1 MGRKLGIDHGLK
13 RIGLALSDPM
23 GIIASSLP
31 TLKTERTTEKT
42 LDRLL
47 EVIAEHDIDEIVIGL
62 PYRLSGQI
70 GLQADEVRHFA
81 EALGHRINIPIT
93 YWDER
98 LTSVQADRA
107 MREGGLSRKKR
118 AQRVDQVA
126 ALLIL
131 QSYLDSP
138 S

>member
-1 MGRKLGIDHGLK
+1 MHV
-13 RIGLALSDPM
+13 
-23 GIIASSLP
+23 IASPLP

-47 EVIAEHDIDEIVIGL
+47 DILSQHDIDEIVIGL

-93 YWDER
+93 FWDER
-98 LTSVQADRA
+98 LTSLQADRA

-118 AQRVDQVA
+118 AKHVDALA
-126 ALLIL
+126 AVLIL
-131 QSYLDSP
+131 QSYLDSLIP
-138 S
+138 